1 MSAAVLLHVLK
12 DPLLTRVN
20 ITDVKGLSH
29 LSRQAEARN
38 QSVLAHGYHSVS
50 PGDCGQLR
58 STAQRCLRALW
69 GLHQPE
75 EDIDAL
81 CATLAFVRDI

>member
-1 MSAAVLLHVLK
+1 VLK
-12 DPLLTRVN
+12 DPLLRRIN

-29 LSRQAEARN
+29 LAKQAEARN
-38 QSVLAHGYHSVS
+38 QSVLAHGYHSVT
-50 PGDCGQLR
+50 PDECRLLR
-58 STAQRCLRALW
+58 STAQRCLRGLW
-69 GLHQPE
+69 GLHEPD